1 MSKLD
6 DNERRKIRQAV
17 ATAVA
22 KAVPDI
28 NIWEYIELDLHVP
41 SDEVIGEVAVA
52 QVELAGILKKFGGM
66 P

>member
-66 P
+66 A